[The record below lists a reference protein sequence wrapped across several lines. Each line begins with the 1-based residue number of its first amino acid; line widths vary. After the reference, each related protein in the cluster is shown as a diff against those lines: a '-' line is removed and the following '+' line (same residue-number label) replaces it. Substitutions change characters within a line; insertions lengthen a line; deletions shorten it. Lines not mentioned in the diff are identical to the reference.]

1 MNSYLPT
8 CPEIHILGR
17 TKMQNPLPLF
27 WTGSG
32 LELRTDSMQLWFE
45 LESDYTDREEWI
57 RIEVDGFCLQR
68 MMVPGD
74 RSSSLSGWRLRW
86 LHSLRSCAG

>member
-32 LELRTDSMQLWFE
+32 LELRTDSTQLWFE
-45 LESDYTDREEWI
+45 LESDYAEREE
-57 RIEVDGFCLQR
+57 
-68 MMVPGD
+68 
-74 RSSSLSGWRLRW
+74 
-86 LHSLRSCAG
+86 

>member
-1 MNSYLPT
+1 MNRYLPT

-32 LELRTDSMQLWFE
+32 LELRTDSTQLWFE

-57 RIEVDGFCLQR
+57 RIEVDGFCRQWCRCGSDPAIIL
-68 MMVPGD
+68 V
-74 RSSSLSGWRLRW
+74 SGSTSWRHR
-86 LHSLRSCAG
+86 C